1 MNGMMNIKID
11 GINEDSINRDL
22 RRVHRA
28 LKQVP
33 ERIGSI
39 SPSPIKQSFQSS
51 KAYRGNPMT

>member
-1 MNGMMNIKID
+1 MMNIKID